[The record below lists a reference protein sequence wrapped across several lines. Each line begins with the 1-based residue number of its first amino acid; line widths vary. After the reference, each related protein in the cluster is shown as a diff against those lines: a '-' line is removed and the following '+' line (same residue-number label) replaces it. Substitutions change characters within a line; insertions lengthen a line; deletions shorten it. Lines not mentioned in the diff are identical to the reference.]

1 MGRDYTEEEKAFLS
15 QVTASGSGLQKTS
28 TTLSVQDERVQNSCK
43 DNLIFDPTGM
53 EFHSFKYH
61 SSQSYVTSLQCLVD
75 LMKIISDIIYINVVY
90 VISRHWHKI
99 RAFSLRYPYEKYTCG
114 SHVSICGSHVSTCES
129 HVIVPIR
136 HVNHI

>member
-53 EFHSFKYH
+53 EF
-61 SSQSYVTSLQCLVD
+61 VILLNIIGIRD
-75 LMKIISDIIYINVVY
+75 LCNI
-90 VISRHWHKI
+90 
-99 RAFSLRYPYEKYTCG
+99 APLSLRFDGNY
-114 SHVSICGSHVSTCES
+114 I
-129 HVIVPIR
+129 
-136 HVNHI
+136 